1 MNRNSILILTS
12 LLCLTMLI
20 GGCGSA
26 GRDLMSGIQRT
37 ENTSQETGQSTE
49 LAKSLSTFSLRIS
62 QHSASASSS
71 GNMLLSPL
79 SAYFALA
86 MVRNGANGATA
97 DEMSKTL
104 GMENLTRNDLNAGIR
119 MWLTSLSDS
128 EGKAKLSIAN
138 SIWYDEGFSAKQ
150 DFLQT
155 NADHFLADIRTL
167 DFSIASAPDVLNG
180 WVKDKTDGKIESI
193 VDEIGPDVV
202 MYLINTVWFKADW
215 ADPFKSGST
224 LPAVFHSPSGD
235 IQVPSMHKTALMTS
249 LQGSFGDGILLP
261 YTDPRFVFAAILP
274 ADGKTPRDLLASMQ
288 ADDLAVWMAAGTEE
302 QISLQIPKFET
313 EFETELS
320 PVLKEMGMPTAFDA
334 QSADFKAMGSS
345 PHGNVFISAVKQK
358 TYCRVDE
365 KGTEAAAATSVE
377 MSTTSMPVNQK
388 ELVFD
393 KPFLYG
399 IIDVETGVPLFLGLM
414 EDPG

>member
-26 GRDLMSGIQRT
+26 GRDLMSGIQRS

-62 QHSASASSS
+62 QHSASGSSS

-202 MYLINTVWFKADW
+202 M
-215 ADPFKSGST
+215 
-224 LPAVFHSPSGD
+224 
-235 IQVPSMHKTALMTS
+235 
-249 LQGSFGDGILLP
+249 
-261 YTDPRFVFAAILP
+261 
-274 ADGKTPRDLLASMQ
+274 
-288 ADDLAVWMAAGTEE
+288 
-302 QISLQIPKFET
+302 
-313 EFETELS
+313 
-320 PVLKEMGMPTAFDA
+320 
-334 QSADFKAMGSS
+334 
-345 PHGNVFISAVKQK
+345 
-358 TYCRVDE
+358 
-365 KGTEAAAATSVE
+365 
-377 MSTTSMPVNQK
+377 
-388 ELVFD
+388 
-393 KPFLYG
+393 
-399 IIDVETGVPLFLGLM
+399 
-414 EDPG
+414 